1 MKKGMNHLQQKQY
14 NRGLI
19 FQGIVTRDESSR
31 CVLARKSSLTKMTLS
46 NIISEFIDMGYVMED
61 PTAPASARNIAQ
73 RLILSPD
80 APKIAGVLIYRTYI
94 AAVLCDYRMQVLRSK
109 RVELTEFN
117 EQSLMETA
125 FAALDEVIAG
135 VHPIAGI
142 GVSAIGPLDN
152 QRGVL
157 LNPPRFCGVHDVP
170 IVDLFAE
177 RYHLPVYLGHHHDNM
192 ALAEKF
198 YGAGRPY
205 HDFLFF
211 NTDGINL
218 SIVTGHELLSSF
230 SGFPC
235 DLEHFSVQ
243 FSGGACIGA
252 NDGSCGNV
260 GCLGNYLDFRRAAA
274 EGTMDAQLEI
284 VTTLFTTL
292 VNLLNPQAIIL
303 GDDAHFISEENLARI
318 ERELNERFYLHRYR
332 HVDVMHAQRREDL
345 EVAASVIGVIAETF
359 KGNLLFDYGIRNRE
373 K

>member
-31 CVLARKSSLTKMTLS
+31 CVLARKSGLTKMTLS

-61 PTAPASARNIAQ
+61 PTAPASAHNIAQ

-109 RVELTEFN
+109 RVELTEFD
-117 EQSLMETA
+117 EQSLMKTA

-318 ERELNERFYLHRYR
+318 ERELNDA
-332 HVDVMHAQRREDL
+332 VD
-345 EVAASVIGVIAETF
+345 AE
-359 KGNLLFDYGIRNRE
+359 
-373 K
+373 